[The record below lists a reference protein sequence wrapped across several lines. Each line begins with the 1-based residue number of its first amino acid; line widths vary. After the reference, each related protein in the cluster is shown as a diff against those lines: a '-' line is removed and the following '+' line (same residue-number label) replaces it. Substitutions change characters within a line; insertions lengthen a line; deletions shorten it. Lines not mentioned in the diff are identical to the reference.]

1 MDKMV
6 VITFDSEDSAYQGSK
21 ALHELH
27 EEGSIALYAMAVVA
41 KDPDG
46 KVSVKQA
53 ADNGPVGTAVGML
66 VGAMVG
72 LIGGPAGMA
81 VGMVS
86 GAAFG
91 AINDLTNVGVDGE
104 FLAEVDKNLA
114 PGKWAVVAEC
124 FENWVTPLDSR
135 MEEVGGTVLRRARTD
150 FVDELIERDIAATKA
165 DFAQLKA
172 EYEQASDENKAKLK
186 AKMDA
191 AKAKLQAS
199 VDRAK
204 ERSAS
209 IKKEADAKVE
219 ALEQQLK
226 KASADTKAK
235 FQERAHELKADYNN
249 RMDKLKKSWELASE
263 ALS

>member
-6 VITFDSEDSAYQGSK
+6 VITFDSEDKAYQGSK
-21 ALHELH
+21 ALEELH
-27 EEGSIALYAMAVVA
+27 GEGSIALYAMALVA

-53 ADNGPVGTAVGML
+53 ADEGPLGTAVGML

-72 LIGGPAGMA
+72 LIGGPAGVA
-81 VGMVS
+81 VGMAS
-86 GAAFG
+86 GAVFG
-91 AINDLTNVGVDGE
+91 SIDDLTNVGIDGE
-104 FLAEVDKNLA
+104 FLREVDGELA
-114 PGKWAVVAEC
+114 PGKSAVVAEC
-124 FENWVTPLDSR
+124 FENWVTPMDSR
-135 MEEVGGTVLRRARTD
+135 MDDLGGVVLRRSRTGY
-150 FVDELIERDIAATKA
+150 VDELIERDIAATKA

-172 EYEQASDENKAKLK
+172 EHEQASDESKAKLK

-191 AKAKLQAS
+191 TKAKLQAS
-199 VDRAK
+199 VDRAR
-204 ERSAS
+204 ERSKS
-209 IKKEADAKVE
+209 LKKEADAKVE

-235 FQERAHELKADYNN
+235 FQERAHELKADYDN
-249 RMDKLKKSWELASE
+249 RVDKLKRSWELASE